1 VKSVSSVDAFSIS
14 GAGGYNPVM
23 PNAVM
28 ALLGLFAAA
37 LVNRAADCWLSPAPA
52 ACGLTRHPRRQSAVV
67 VALPLLF
74 VLLAGRDDDPRRA
87 LAAGLFAAVLVLLA
101 VVDWE
106 QRRLPNVVVLPALA
120 AAVALSAEP
129 LAAALAAALAFAVFL
144 GLFVL
149 GRRLYGPG
157 ALGMGDVKLAAL
169 VAAVVGLPAAG
180 YALLL
185 GVLLAGGA
193 AAIWLLSGH
202 SGRGALLPYGTFLAL
217 GGIIGLIIIT

>member
-1 VKSVSSVDAFSIS
+1 
-14 GAGGYNPVM
+14 M
-23 PNAVM
+23 PIALS

-52 ACGLTRHPRRQSAVV
+52 ACGLTRHPRRQAAVV

-74 VLLAGRDDDPRRA
+74 VLLAGRAGDSRA
-87 LAAGLFAAVLVLLA
+87 ALLAGLFAAVLVLLA

-106 QRRLPNVVVLPALA
+106 QRRLPNVIVLPALA
-120 AAVALSAEP
+120 AAVALSAQP
-129 LAAALAAALAFAVFL
+129 LAAGLAAALAFVVFL
-144 GLFVL
+144 GLFAL

-180 YALLL
+180 TALLL

-193 AAIWLLSGH
+193 AAVWLLSGRA
-202 SGRGALLPYGTFLAL
+202 GRGALLPYGTFLAL
-217 GGIIGLIIIT
+217 GGLVVLVIVS

>member
-1 VKSVSSVDAFSIS
+1 
-14 GAGGYNPVM
+14 M
-23 PNAVM
+23 PTALS

-37 LVNRAADCWLSPAPA
+37 LVNRAADCWLTPAPA
-52 ACGLTRHPRRQSAVV
+52 ACGLTRHPRRQAAVV

-74 VLLAGRDDDPRRA
+74 VFLVGRAADPRGA
-87 LAAGLFAAVLVLLA
+87 LLVGLFAAVLVLLG

-120 AAVALSAEP
+120 AAVALSAQP
-129 LAAALAAALAFAVFL
+129 LAAGVAAALAFAVFL
-144 GLFVL
+144 GLFAL

-169 VAAVVGLPAAG
+169 VAAMVGLPAAG

-193 AAIWLLSGH
+193 AAVWLLSGRA
-202 SGRGALLPYGTFLAL
+202 GRGALLPYGAFLAL
-217 GGIIGLIIIT
+217 GGIVYLVIGV

>member
-1 VKSVSSVDAFSIS
+1 
-14 GAGGYNPVM
+14 M
-23 PNAVM
+23 PTALT

-37 LVNRAADCWLSPAPA
+37 LVNRAADCWLSPTPA
-52 ACGLTRHPRRQSAVV
+52 ACGLTRHPRRQTAVL

-74 VLLAGRDDDPRRA
+74 VYLAGRTGDPRGPLPA
-87 LAAGLFAAVLVLLA
+87 MLFAAVLVLLA

-106 QRRLPNVVVLPALA
+106 QRRLPNVIVLPALV
-120 AAVALSAEP
+120 AAVTLSIAP
-129 LAAALAAALAFAVFL
+129 IAAGLAAALAFVVFL
-144 GLFVL
+144 GLYAL

-180 YALLL
+180 TALLL

-193 AAIWLLSGH
+193 AAVWLLSGRA
-202 SGRGALLPYGTFLAL
+202 GRGALLPYGTFLAL
-217 GGIIGLIIIT
+217 GGLVVLVIVS

>member
-1 VKSVSSVDAFSIS
+1 
-14 GAGGYNPVM
+14 M
-23 PNAVM
+23 PNAVI
-28 ALLGLFAAA
+28 ALVGLFAAA

-52 ACGLTRHPRRQSAVV
+52 ACGLTRHPRRQAAVV

-74 VLLAGRDDDPRRA
+74 VLLAGRAGEPRGA
-87 LAAGLFAAVLVLLA
+87 LTAGLFAAVLVLLA

-120 AAVALSAEP
+120 AAVALSPAP
-129 LAAALAAALAFAVFL
+129 IGAALAAALAFVVFL
-144 GLFVL
+144 GLYAL

-193 AAIWLLSGH
+193 AAVWLLSGRA
-202 SGRGALLPYGTFLAL
+202 GQGALLPYGTFLAL
-217 GGIIGLIIIT
+217 GGLVVLVIVS

>member
-1 VKSVSSVDAFSIS
+1 
-14 GAGGYNPVM
+14 M
-23 PNAVM
+23 PIALS

-52 ACGLTRHPRRQSAVV
+52 ACGLTRHPRRQAAVV

-74 VLLAGRDDDPRRA
+74 VLLAGRAGDSRA
-87 LAAGLFAAVLVLLA
+87 ALLAGLFAAVLVLLA

-106 QRRLPNVVVLPALA
+106 QRRLPNMVVLPALA
-120 AAVALSAEP
+120 AAVALSAQP
-129 LAAALAAALAFAVFL
+129 LAAVVAAALAFVVFR
-144 GLFVL
+144 GLFAL

-180 YALLL
+180 TALLL

-193 AAIWLLSGH
+193 AAVWLLSGRA
-202 SGRGALLPYGTFLAL
+202 GRGALLPYGTFLAL
-217 GGIIGLIIIT
+217 GGLVVLVIVS